1 MLGQLGQS
9 IKGMRELGHKAA
21 IVNHVRQ
28 NVGPRKAQ
36 MAMQS
41 RFEGELPPGM
51 DGSGFGGGMFA

>member
-1 MLGQLGQS
+1 
-9 IKGMRELGHKAA
+9 MRELGRKAA

-51 DGSGFGGGMFA
+51 DGSGFGGGTFA